1 MKNSRGTAYVQLIRI
16 QGTIH
21 KSDFGIYHLVTIFNL
36 PQNVE
41 DPRILNPSQ
50 ILIPPFDF

>member
-36 PQNVE
+36 PQNLAE
-41 DPRILNPSQ
+41 NQYICGGS
-50 ILIPPFDF
+50 